1 VDRIA
6 LSSLLALCASLAIP
20 LETFAQSAT
29 SNPYRIQVVH
39 VPSPYWGY
47 TYNPYASTLRG
58 IASVGHA
65 QANIIRAQGEF
76 LVNREQ
82 AALVREQVRVAKLE
96 TRKKELEHW
105 EWEREFK
112 AGALERER
120 DRIRAVEVDRSRKF
134 PPASEILAAT
144 ALNALL
150 NELKAQPALP
160 GDSTPIE
167 PEWLAHIH
175 VASPAGGHLGLLKHD
190 RIHWPLM
197 LRTSEFKNERENVES
212 LIEQARR
219 DAANK
224 GLTGEEILLLRQ
236 LLSSLQ
242 RRADTATR
250 SGIAGASWS
259 PSDSIRVYRFL
270 SELKATLD
278 LLEQPETA
286 VYLQPPQG
294 KTVAEV
300 LAYMKRNG
308 LSFAPAT
315 VGTERHYI
323 AFHRALAD
331 EVNRLQAVRQ
341 RARDPEKP

>member
-1 VDRIA
+1 MTKRSKYGMWEEEQNADPQV
-6 LSSLLALCASLAIP
+6 SLAIVSRGLKRKVRSHLQEACYRGSNRFVLSARPVRLSGYPVRDIRSVGHIEP
-20 LETFAQSAT
+20 LPDTGR
-29 SNPYRIQVVH
+29 PR
-39 VPSPYWGY
+39 PSPYWGY

-259 PSDSIRVYRFL
+259 PQRQY
-270 SELKATLD
+270 
-278 LLEQPETA
+278 P
-286 VYLQPPQG
+286 
-294 KTVAEV
+294 
-300 LAYMKRNG
+300 G
-308 LSFAPAT
+308 LS
-315 VGTERHYI
+315 VS
-323 AFHRALAD
+323 
-331 EVNRLQAVRQ
+331 Q
-341 RARDPEKP
+341 